1 MYNRSQ
7 TTIFQFLTQATELDP
22 SVLQLVSVFGDIK
35 RVHYRFPMQTAI
47 MMFFCGTKF
56 TSAKI
61 EPQQHATLLFSF
73 RQTSLGMIRF
83 HLSTPE
89 MNGPP
94 GSLASGFRNP
104 KQTVRPKKQL
114 LWRKGQTSP
123 IFEDGLNSQLWR
135 VRHIYSIWTLHLR
148 HANATK
154 DGASF
159 GKLVGCRPKKK
170 ELTYKA
176 FNNQKTKGNFYRI
189 RWISSFCHHE
199 LEAVLEQQHLVQWD
213 ERADYWIDII
223 IYRAEDLFSWSTRV
237 F

>member
-114 LWRKGQTSP
+114 L
-123 IFEDGLNSQLWR
+123 
-135 VRHIYSIWTLHLR
+135 
-148 HANATK
+148 
-154 DGASF
+154 
-159 GKLVGCRPKKK
+159 
-170 ELTYKA
+170 
-176 FNNQKTKGNFYRI
+176 
-189 RWISSFCHHE
+189 
-199 LEAVLEQQHLVQWD
+199 
-213 ERADYWIDII
+213 
-223 IYRAEDLFSWSTRV
+223 
-237 F
+237 